1 MVSLGSMRRGTIFF
15 LAVVLMSFGLVEAS
29 SAKQVNLWSGQ
40 VKFKVPAG
48 TTSFRAEGNTWLYYP
63 KGKNPGVA
71 LIVLREKLRSSQ
83 RTARMAAVARPLIKG
98 LGTVGWKVSST
109 KSTANTFQTT
119 FSGPADRD
127 TLPWLK
133 EGQVIKARGQVRAIR
148 TRSGH
153 MIVAVLLAENAKWFR
168 SSTKAYRKALG
179 SLKVKN

>member
-1 MVSLGSMRRGTIFF
+1 MVSLGCMRRGTIFF

-71 LIVLREKLRSSQ
+71 LIVLREKLRGSQ

-153 MIVAVLLAENAKWFR
+153 MVVAVLLAENAKWHR
-168 SSTKAYRKALG
+168 SSTKAYRKAFG